1 MKETKTSEFLVSF
14 LKDRF
19 NLDKERSEFEEII
32 NAIKKG
38 IYFRGTNLWVLIFA
52 VFIASIGLN
61 MNSTAVVI
69 GAMLI
74 SPLMGPIMGIG
85 LGAGINDFRLMR
97 TSFINFLVAV
107 VISLIASLL
116 YFLLTPLN
124 EAHSELLAR
133 TTPTVFDVFIAL
145 FGGLAGIIAVS
156 SKEKGNVIPGVAIAT
171 ALIPPLCTA
180 GYGLAVGNF
189 YYFFGALYLFFIN
202 SVFICVATFLMVRF
216 LRFPLHHYQD
226 PATEK
231 KVRLWIIIIVA
242 LAFLPSVYI
251 AFIMVQRNIY
261 ENNANKFINKEM
273 TFPDNTI
280 IKKNIDAP
288 KRVISIFYIGKE
300 VTPQMIVSAK
310 NKLPEYHLLNSV
322 VIVKQGLKDNSTADL
337 SAMKSQIVQE
347 LFLKNEELVAHQ
359 KNTIELLQNEIKT
372 YSSPE
377 LSESILKEA
386 RAFNAEIV
394 EASVTKSLLVT
405 EKNKIDTLYF
415 TYFKVKRLP
424 AWNQRKK
431 LENWLK
437 VRLETDHVKLVI
449 EK

>member
-1 MKETKTSEFLVSF
+1 MKETKPVEFLVSF
-14 LKDRF
+14 FKERF

-32 NAIKKG
+32 NAITKG

-61 MNSTAVVI
+61 LNSTAVVI

-74 SPLMGPIMGIG
+74 SPIMGPIMGIG
-85 LGAGINDFRLMR
+85 LGAGINDFGLMK
-97 TSFINFLVAV
+97 TSFINFIVAV
-107 VISLIASLL
+107 IISLIASLL

-216 LRFPLHHYQD
+216 LRFPLHRYQD
-226 PATEK
+226 PSIGK
-231 KVRLWIIIIVA
+231 KVRLWILIIVM

-251 AFIMVQRNIY
+251 AFVMVQRNIY

-273 TFPDNTI
+273 AFPDNTI
-280 IKKNIDAP
+280 IKKNIDAT
-288 KRVISIFYIGKE
+288 KRLISVFYIGKE
-300 VTPQMIVSAK
+300 VTPQMIWNAK
-310 NKLPEYHLLNSV
+310 NKLPDYHLLNSV
-322 VIVKQGLKDNSTADL
+322 INVKQGLKDNSTVDL
-337 SAMKSQIVQE
+337 TAMKSQIVQE
-347 LFLKNEELVAHQ
+347 LFVKNQELVQQQ
-359 KNTIELLQNEIKT
+359 KISIKELQNEIKI

-386 RAFNAEIV
+386 HAFSPEII
-394 EASVTKSLLVT
+394 EASVTKSLLIT
-405 EKNKIDTLYF
+405 EKNKIDTLYLAYLRF
-415 TYFKVKRLP
+415 KRLP
-424 AWNQRKK
+424 AWSQHHK
-431 LENWLK
+431 LEDWLK
-437 VRLETDHVKLVI
+437 ARLNTNHVKLLI

>member
-1 MKETKTSEFLVSF
+1 MNDKVILISF

-19 NLDKERSEFEEII
+19 NLDKERSDYEEII

-52 VFIASIGLN
+52 VFIASLGLN
-61 MNSTAVVI
+61 MNSTAVII

-85 LGAGINDFRLMR
+85 LGAGVNDFRLMK
-97 TSFINFLVAV
+97 TSFTNYLVAV

-156 SKEKGNVIPGVAIAT
+156 SKEKGTVIPGVAIAT

-180 GYGLAVGNF
+180 GYGLAVGNL

-202 SVFICVATFLMVRF
+202 SVFICLATFLMVRF

-226 PATEK
+226 PSTEK
-231 KVRLWIIIIVA
+231 KVRLWIVTIVT

-251 AFIMVQRNIY
+251 AFIMVQRSIY

-273 TFPDNTI
+273 TFPENAI
-280 IKKNIDAP
+280 IKKNIDP
-288 KRVISIFYIGKE
+288 TKRLISVFYIGQE
-300 VTPQMIVSAK
+300 VTPQMLDMAK
-310 NKLPEYHLLNSV
+310 NKLAEYHLANT
-322 VIVKQGLKDNSTADL
+322 VINVNKGLKENVAADMSTI
-337 SAMKSQIVQE
+337 KSQIVQE
-347 LFLKNEELVAHQ
+347 LYIKNEDLILKQKSKIADLENELKQ
-359 KNTIELLQNEIKT
+359 

-386 RAFNAEIV
+386 RAFSPEII
-394 EASVTKSLLVT
+394 EASVSKSLLIT
-405 EKNKIDTLYF
+405 ENKRIDTLYLAYLRF
-415 TYFKVKRLP
+415 KRLP
-424 AWNQRKK
+424 SWNQRHK

-437 VRLETDHVKLVI
+437 IRLNTNHVKLVI

>member
-1 MKETKTSEFLVSF
+1 
-14 LKDRF
+14 
-19 NLDKERSEFEEII
+19 
-32 NAIKKG
+32 
-38 IYFRGTNLWVLIFA
+38 
-52 VFIASIGLN
+52 
-61 MNSTAVVI
+61 
-69 GAMLI
+69 
-74 SPLMGPIMGIG
+74 MGPIMGIG
-85 LGAGINDFRLMR
+85 LGAGINDFRLMK

-216 LRFPLHHYQD
+216 LKFPLHHYQD
-226 PATEK
+226 TATEK
-231 KVRLWIIIIVA
+231 KVRLWIITIVM

-251 AFIMVQRNIY
+251 AVIMVQRNIY

-273 TFPDNTI
+273 AFPDNMI
-280 IKKNIDAP
+280 IKKNIDAT
-288 KRVISIFYIGKE
+288 KRLISVFYIGKE
-300 VTPQMIVSAK
+300 VTPQMILSAK

-322 VIVKQGLKDNSTADL
+322 VNVKQGLKDNSTADL
-337 SAMKSQIVQE
+337 STMKSQIVQE
-347 LFLKNEELVAHQ
+347 LFLKNEELVQQQ
-359 KNTIELLQNEIKT
+359 KNTIEGLQNEIKI

-377 LSESILKEA
+377 LSKAILKEA
-386 RAFNAEIV
+386 SAFNPEIV

-405 EKNKIDTLYF
+405 EKNEIDTLYLAYLRF
-415 TYFKVKRLP
+415 KRLP
-424 AWNQRKK
+424 AWNQRNK

-437 VRLETDHVKLVI
+437 ERLKTKHVKLVI

>member
-1 MKETKTSEFLVSF
+1 VSF
-14 LKDRF
+14 VKDRF
-19 NLDKERSEFEEII
+19 NLDKERSDFEEII

-61 MNSTAVVI
+61 MNSTAVII

-85 LGAGINDFRLMR
+85 LGAGINDFGLMK

-107 VISLIASLL
+107 FISLIASLL

-226 PATEK
+226 PVTEK
-231 KVRLWIIIIVA
+231 KVRFWIIIIVM

-251 AFIMVQRNIY
+251 AVIMVKRNIY

-273 TFPDNTI
+273 AFPDNTI
-280 IKKNIDAP
+280 IKRNIDP
-288 KRVISIFYIGKE
+288 NKRLISVFYIGKE
-300 VTPQMIVSAK
+300 VTPQMILSAK
-310 NKLPEYHLLNSV
+310 SKLPDYHLLNS
-322 VIVKQGLKDNSTADL
+322 IINVKQGLKDNSTADL
-337 SAMKSQIVQE
+337 STMKSQIVQE
-347 LFLKNEELVAHQ
+347 LFLKNEELVQKQ
-359 KNTIELLQNEIKT
+359 KNRIEELQNEIKI
-372 YSSPE
+372 YSSAL
-377 LSESILKEA
+377 LSESILREA
-386 RAFNAEIV
+386 RAFNPEIV

-405 EKNKIDTLYF
+405 EKNKIDTLFFAYLK
-415 TYFKVKRLP
+415 FKKLP
-424 AWNQRKK
+424 GWNQRFK

-437 VRLETDHVKLVI
+437 VRLNSTHVKLVI

>member
-1 MKETKTSEFLVSF
+1 MKETKHSEFLVSF
-14 LKDRF
+14 VKDRF
-19 NLDKERSEFEEII
+19 NLDKERSDFEEII

-61 MNSTAVVI
+61 MNSTAVII

-85 LGAGINDFRLMR
+85 LGAGINDFGLMK

-107 VISLIASLL
+107 FISLIASLL

-226 PATEK
+226 PVTEK
-231 KVRLWIIIIVA
+231 KVRFWIIIIVM

-251 AFIMVQRNIY
+251 AVIMVKRNIY

-273 TFPDNTI
+273 AFPDNTI
-280 IKKNIDAP
+280 IKRNIDP
-288 KRVISIFYIGKE
+288 NKRLISVFYIGKE
-300 VTPQMIVSAK
+300 VTPQMILSAK
-310 NKLPEYHLLNSV
+310 SKLPDYHLLNS
-322 VIVKQGLKDNSTADL
+322 IINVKQGLKDNSTADL
-337 SAMKSQIVQE
+337 STMKSQIVQE
-347 LFLKNEELVAHQ
+347 LFLKNEELVQKQ
-359 KNTIELLQNEIKT
+359 KNRIEELQNEIKI
-372 YSSPE
+372 YSSAL
-377 LSESILKEA
+377 LSESILREA
-386 RAFNAEIV
+386 RAFNPEIV

-405 EKNKIDTLYF
+405 EKNKIDTLFFAYLK
-415 TYFKVKRLP
+415 FKKLP
-424 AWNQRKK
+424 GWNQRFK

-437 VRLETDHVKLVI
+437 VRLNSTHVKLVI

>member
-1 MKETKTSEFLVSF
+1 MNETKPAEFLVSF

-61 MNSTAVVI
+61 MNSTAVII

-74 SPLMGPIMGIG
+74 SPIMGPIMGIG
-85 LGAGINDFRLMR
+85 LGAGINDFGLMK

-226 PATEK
+226 PSTER
-231 KVRLWIIIIVA
+231 KVRLWILIIVM

-251 AFIMVQRNIY
+251 AFIMVERNIY

-273 TFPDNTI
+273 AFPDNTI
-280 IKKNIDAP
+280 IKKNIDAT
-288 KRVISIFYIGKE
+288 KRLISVFYIGKE
-300 VTPQMIVSAK
+300 VTPQMILNAK
-310 NKLPEYHLLNSV
+310 NKLPDYHLLNSV
-322 VIVKQGLKDNSTADL
+322 INVKQGLKGNSTADL
-337 SAMKSQIVQE
+337 SAMKSQIVRE
-347 LFLKNEELVAHQ
+347 LFLKNEELVQQQ
-359 KNTIELLQNEIKT
+359 KITIEKLQNEIKI

-386 RAFNAEIV
+386 RAFSPEIT
-394 EASVTKSLLVT
+394 EAAVTKSLFVT
-405 EKNKIDTLYF
+405 EKNKTDTFYLAYLRF
-415 TYFKVKRLP
+415 KRLP
-424 AWNQRKK
+424 AWNQRNK

-437 VRLETDHVKLVI
+437 VRLKTNQVKLVI